1 MVRLPL
7 KRQEPLRR
15 ETNYVILIICI
26 LWICLSASLLERT
39 YLRANLEGA
48 VFRELM
54 WTRGVEKNYQ
64 LGDSKLLRHTLMLE
78 CVFILPER
86 WGGHQKS
93 TFLCSERSSFQ
104 LPSHPPP
111 SPRQFAR
118 IQLHFSILSCQPE
131 PFSPN
136 AADLLTYKNTS
147 RLPLGL
153 ETSVP
158 RLGLLCYDP

>member
-1 MVRLPL
+1 MVGLPL

-86 WGGHQKS
+86 WGD
-93 TFLCSERSSFQ
+93 TRSPPFCGQSAAPSSS
-104 LPSHPPP
+104 LPTLPHHPDN
-111 SPRQFAR
+111 
-118 IQLHFSILSCQPE
+118 LPE
-131 PFSPN
+131 FN
-136 AADLLTYKNTS
+136 C
-147 RLPLGL
+147 
-153 ETSVP
+153 TSVFCP
-158 RLGLLCYDP
+158 VSQNHSPQMQLICSLIKTLPAYHWGWKHLFQD